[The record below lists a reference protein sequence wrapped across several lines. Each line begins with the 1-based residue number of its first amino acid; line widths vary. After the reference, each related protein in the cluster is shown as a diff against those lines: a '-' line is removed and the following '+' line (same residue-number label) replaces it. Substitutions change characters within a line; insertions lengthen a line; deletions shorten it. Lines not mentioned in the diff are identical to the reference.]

1 MSSLTKSTA
10 HRVLRPR
17 SCASPH
23 VGCPAPSF
31 QHVMRYILRKTF
43 MLLHECLNA
52 CKSERSAAGSGSIAK
67 PFGGVQVH
75 TKKKPSDVVV
85 QSRVPRP
92 PGTGRESSVAFWCH
106 RPYPPSHLLPPV
118 SVDSVHQRTPSAFGK
133 PRNKE
138 TQCNKIDPSST
149 VVNMHATIQQHGQLS
164 HPTSVA
170 RSATEAITH
179 VRQIESTIAFHC
191 VCNAR
196 ATRAQMS
203 QPTKHKYIDK
213 CAL

>member
-1 MSSLTKSTA
+1 MQERKV
-10 HRVLRPR
+10 RRWLRLHSEAVWR
-17 SCASPH
+17 SASPH
-23 VGCPAPSF
+23 
-31 QHVMRYILRKTF
+31 
-43 MLLHECLNA
+43 E
-52 CKSERSAAGSGSIAK
+52 
-67 PFGGVQVH
+67 
-75 TKKKPSDVVV
+75 KKPSDVVV

-106 RPYPPSHLLPPV
+106 RPYPPSHLLLPV

-203 QPTKHKYIDK
+203 QPTKHKYISINVHCDSRTRCK
-213 CAL
+213 QCIYIICSCLLFISSCIYINCYLYKTLP